1 VAIDQNNSTAP
12 SNQGETGMK
21 QHKIFV
27 AVDIALFTIREGTFQ
42 VLMIKRGIPPFLDF
56 WALPGGL
63 IRMDIGPRGETPEE
77 AALRELKEETGLIAG
92 FGHLEQLGTYGD
104 PDRDPREERAIS
116 IAYVGIGP
124 ELSDP
129 SGGSDASLAS
139 FLPVVEVEE
148 ESIGQLAFDHSLIV
162 KDAIARARAKL
173 EYTTLATKFC
183 SPAFTISELRAV
195 YETIWGTRLDPGN
208 FQKKVL
214 AADGFLEDT
223 GQKAESSA
231 TGGRPAKLY
240 RAGSASSI
248 SPPIRR
254 N

>member
-1 VAIDQNNSTAP
+1 VTDPQPTSSTPLEASDQGIN
-12 SNQGETGMK
+12 
-21 QHKIFV
+21 QHKVFV
-27 AVDIALFTIREGTFQ
+27 AVDIALFTIRDGMFQ

-77 AALRELKEETGLIAG
+77 AALRELKEETGLAAG
-92 FGHLEQLGTYGD
+92 FGHLEQLGTYGE
-104 PDRDPREERAIS
+104 PDRDPRDERTIS
-116 IAYVGIGP
+116 IAYVGMGP

-139 FLPVVEVEE
+139 FLPVAEVEE
-148 ESIGQLAFDHSLIV
+148 ELTGRLAFDHSLIL

-173 EYTTLATKFC
+173 EYSTLATKFC
-183 SPAFTISELRAV
+183 TPTFTISELRTV
-195 YETIWGTRLDPGN
+195 YETIWASDLDPGN

-214 AADGFLEDT
+214 AADGFLQDT
-223 GQKAESSA
+223 GEKAESSA

-240 RAGSASSI
+240 RAGPASSI
-248 SPPIRR
+248 TPPIRR